1 MIRLVIIG
9 EVTPGLNVMLRR
21 HFQAR
26 VRDKRDWSARILH
39 AARVAG
45 HHMDSIKATGKRRV
59 TIERHERGQG
69 LDPDGLYGG
78 AKDLL
83 DSIVKHGLL
92 IDDKPK
98 FCELV
103 MTQHALPKGS
113 KKHLVI
119 TLQEIQE

>member
-9 EVTPGLNVMLRR
+9 KVTPGLNTTLRR
-21 HFQAR
+21 HPQAR
-26 VRDKRDWSARILH
+26 KRDRAEWSALLLYAMRRNGLTPD
-39 AARVAG
+39 AC
-45 HHMDSIKATGKRRV
+45 KATGKRRV
-59 TIERHERGQG
+59 TIERYERGQG

-83 DSIVKHGLL
+83 DSIVQHGLL

-103 MTQHALPKGS
+103 ITQHKPLSEA

-119 TLQEIQE
+119 TLEDLE